1 MFEIGASLREARERR
16 RLGYDQVEAETKIRT
31 KYVRCLEDEQFE
43 VLPSGTYVKGF
54 LRTYADYLGLD
65 GQLYVDEYASRYGD
79 GHDEIFPRRRERP
92 QVQRR
97 ESSNAVLLALA
108 GIVAL
113 FTLFVVAWRFGAE
126 EPPPAT
132 PTPVVSQTSST
143 PEQPDTTVSI
153 ENAGLDEQVPNRN
166 AKKPVVVKMKI
177 VVGSEASWLVV
188 SGSIGGR
195 SSTRPCP
202 RARCAASHRSEG
214 LPDPR
219 RRHADGG
226 DRRGQRRALAARRQG
241 AVARDH
247 KRGHVVRRQGQRP
260 RHGDGFR
267 LTAWPPPVAG
277 VLVTGSEILL
287 GMTPGSQLGLA
298 GARAGSPRH
307 RAAAGPDRRRRAAR
321 RSRTA
326 CAQLAGCDLILTSG
340 GLGPTH
346 DDRTVAAVA
355 AVAGVEL
362 ALDEATLAMIDAL
375 TAEFARQRGLDP
387 AHVSRGQPQTGDRPG
402 RLRDPR
408 ARRHGARHAPGV
420 GRERRGRAARPA
432 ARARGH
438 VADRRGPRRRRGRA
452 RAGGR
457 HGAPHP
463 AGLRHARSPQ
473 WRTRFATPAETS
485 AARSRRS
492 ARTGSRSR
500 SRSAR
505 APATSPPRTRS
516 PTAWPRGSAAPSTRA
531 TSASSRCT

>member
-188 SGSIGGR
+188 KRLDGRPLVNTTVPKGEVRGPVTDPKGFQILDAGVPTAVTVEVNGVPWRLVGKGPWRVTTSGVMS
-195 SSTRPCP
+195 
-202 RARCAASHRSEG
+202 
-214 LPDPR
+214 
-219 RRHADGG
+219 ADGKG
-226 DRRGQRRALAARRQG
+226 SGPG
-241 AVARDH
+241 
-247 KRGHVVRRQGQRP
+247 
-260 RHGDGFR
+260 
-267 LTAWPPPVAG
+267 TA
-277 VLVTGSEILL
+277 TGS
-287 GMTPGSQLGLA
+287 G
-298 GARAGSPRH
+298 
-307 RAAAGPDRRRRAAR
+307 
-321 RSRTA
+321 
-326 CAQLAGCDLILTSG
+326 
-340 GLGPTH
+340 
-346 DDRTVAAVA
+346 
-355 AVAGVEL
+355 
-362 ALDEATLAMIDAL
+362 
-375 TAEFARQRGLDP
+375 
-387 AHVSRGQPQTGDRPG
+387 
-402 RLRDPR
+402 
-408 ARRHGARHAPGV
+408 
-420 GRERRGRAARPA
+420 
-432 ARARGH
+432 
-438 VADRRGPRRRRGRA
+438 
-452 RAGGR
+452 
-457 HGAPHP
+457 
-463 AGLRHARSPQ
+463 
-473 WRTRFATPAETS
+473 
-485 AARSRRS
+485 
-492 ARTGSRSR
+492 
-500 SRSAR
+500 
-505 APATSPPRTRS
+505 
-516 PTAWPRGSAAPSTRA
+516 
-531 TSASSRCT
+531 